1 MKVTFDPVINYK
13 NSKKAIGYVSR
24 KDATQVD
31 YDRIGFMAGLE
42 VHQQL
47 KTKKK
52 LFCNCPAGIYNTFD
66 DYDAEIIRHMRP
78 TLSELGEYDG
88 TALMEFKTR
97 KTIIYRIKNETACT
111 YDIDDTPPFPI
122 NREAIQIAIE
132 ICLLCKLNIVGEI
145 HIIRK
150 QYLDGSIPT
159 GFQRTAILGVEGE
172 IPLKNKK
179 VRLIQLSVE
188 EDSCREVSDIGHVR
202 TYQTDRLGMPLI
214 ETVTYP
220 DFVNPDEVREGA
232 EYIRFLNRSTGK
244 VLTGIGS
251 GREDVNCSCRGG
263 SRVEIKG
270 VSHNKWIPE
279 LTHNEAFRQWAL
291 LHIREVLRK
300 RIKNS
305 QNWNISNANMN
316 FADIDFEYAPL
327 VEARENKYKLVGV
340 NLPGFRGILS
350 HFVQPGR
357 IFADEISDRIK
368 VIACIERPNLLHSEQ
383 IEEVIP
389 DGSLIKVKQILNGG
403 VNDAQMLVWG
413 PPDDIPT
420 ALETIEERCQLAFD
434 GVPRESR
441 KSFKN
446 GTTIFERVLPGPDRM
461 YPDTDSAPIPLE
473 DENIREIEKK
483 LPVDVSI
490 RMGQLQKW
498 EIPLDTYHYILK
510 NNLVPLIEKIV
521 TELEIEPK
529 LTGTLFG
536 HTLKHWEGQYPRS
549 RDFCYDQIY
558 EMLKFLKNKGL
569 DYVLAKKMIPVI
581 YQYPNMDYDS
591 VLTSIN
597 FTKVPIKDI
606 LEKIPFLKDKFKEIV
621 TSKDENAEVCWI
633 MGELR
638 ESALGNVPLA
648 ELKEDIEKM
657 NESLKK
663 NKGK

>member
-1 MKVTFDPVINYK
+1 MKTTFDPVINYK

-24 KDATQVD
+24 KDATQAD

-97 KTIIYRIKNETACT
+97 KTIIYRIKNKTACT

-202 TYQTDRLGMPLI
+202 TYQTDRLGIPLI

-316 FADIDFEYAPL
+316 FADIDFESAPL
-327 VEARENKYKLVGV
+327 VHARENKFKLVGV

-389 DGSLIKVKQILNGG
+389 DGSLVKVKQILNGG
-403 VNDAQMLVWG
+403 INDAQMLVWG

-420 ALETIEERCQLAFD
+420 ALEAIEERCQLAFD

-441 KSFKN
+441 KSFED

-483 LPVDVSI
+483 LPIDVSI
-490 RMGQLQKW
+490 RMRQLQKW

-549 RDFCYDQIY
+549 RDFCYDQMY

-591 VLTSIN
+591 VLTSFN

-633 MGELR
+633 MGKLR
-638 ESALGNVPLA
+638 ELALGNVPLA

>member
-1 MKVTFDPVINYK
+1 
-13 NSKKAIGYVSR
+13 
-24 KDATQVD
+24 
-31 YDRIGFMAGLE
+31 
-42 VHQQL
+42 
-47 KTKKK
+47 
-52 LFCNCPAGIYNTFD
+52 
-66 DYDAEIIRHMRP
+66 
-78 TLSELGEYDG
+78 
-88 TALMEFKTR
+88 
-97 KTIIYRIKNETACT
+97 
-111 YDIDDTPPFPI
+111 
-122 NREAIQIAIE
+122 
-132 ICLLCKLNIVGEI
+132 
-145 HIIRK
+145 
-150 QYLDGSIPT
+150 
-159 GFQRTAILGVEGE
+159 
-172 IPLKNKK
+172 
-179 VRLIQLSVE
+179 
-188 EDSCREVSDIGHVR
+188 
-202 TYQTDRLGMPLI
+202 
-214 ETVTYP
+214 
-220 DFVNPDEVREGA
+220 
-232 EYIRFLNRSTGK
+232 
-244 VLTGIGS
+244 
-251 GREDVNCSCRGG
+251 
-263 SRVEIKG
+263 
-270 VSHNKWIPE
+270 
-279 LTHNEAFRQWAL
+279 
-291 LHIREVLRK
+291 
-300 RIKNS
+300 
-305 QNWNISNANMN
+305 
-316 FADIDFEYAPL
+316 
-327 VEARENKYKLVGV
+327 
-340 NLPGFRGILS
+340 
-350 HFVQPGR
+350 
-357 IFADEISDRIK
+357 
-368 VIACIERPNLLHSEQ
+368 
-383 IEEVIP
+383 
-389 DGSLIKVKQILNGG
+389 
-403 VNDAQMLVWG
+403 
-413 PPDDIPT
+413 
-420 ALETIEERCQLAFD
+420 
-434 GVPRESR
+434 
-441 KSFKN
+441 
-446 GTTIFERVLPGPDRM
+446 M